1 MIQKYILLTVLG
13 IALFSLTGCKKEKHT
28 HDIITKIAPKPK
40 LPKGPIELQGFTYT
54 KKIDWLGT
62 QYIITIIRK
71 ADKGLPLAYD
81 EDGKKYYDNKII
93 INIKRE
99 DGTKF
104 YQKEFTKKDFIQFSN
119 EQYGKNGALL
129 GFMFD
134 SVYLKTLR
142 FGASIGSPA
151 PSSDEY
157 IPIDIVIDNLGHL
170 SMTKAQTLDT
180 DGDQQKDKNNS
191 KATEKAKDTEEDG
204 V

>member
-1 MIQKYILLTVLG
+1 
-13 IALFSLTGCKKEKHT
+13 
-28 HDIITKIAPKPK
+28 
-40 LPKGPIELQGFTYT
+40 
-54 KKIDWLGT
+54 
-62 QYIITIIRK
+62 
-71 ADKGLPLAYD
+71 
-81 EDGKKYYDNKII
+81 
-93 INIKRE
+93 
-99 DGTKF
+99 
-104 YQKEFTKKDFIQFSN
+104 
-119 EQYGKNGALL
+119 
-129 GFMFD
+129 MFD

-191 KATEKAKDTEEDG
+191 KATEKAKDTEEEG

>member
-71 ADKGLPLAYD
+71 ADKGL
-81 EDGKKYYDNKII
+81 
-93 INIKRE
+93 R
-99 DGTKF
+99 
-104 YQKEFTKKDFIQFSN
+104 
-119 EQYGKNGALL
+119 
-129 GFMFD
+129 FMFD

-151 PSSDEY
+151 PLSDEY